1 MSDSLKLDGQCAI
14 VWGGAAGIGEATSRL
29 LAQRGARVVI
39 VGRNPEPGDALAA
52 ELQGAGLQATSVS
65 GDVMSEASVE
75 AVVDAATEAFD
86 TPTLTA
92 NIIGTAGFCELLN
105 MEMQMW
111 DDQLALNL
119 RPMFLIGRTMA
130 RRMRDAGKG
139 GSLAFTGSIGGEQG
153 AIRHAAYGA
162 AKAGMVA
169 LAKSMAIEWGQ
180 LGIRVNLVSPGPI
193 ATPRITPSPEMNALF
208 ERKLPAGRF
217 GKPEEI
223 AEALAFVLS
232 DASSFINGQNI
243 IADGGWMAV
252 PPISADD
259 NPNVPSGS

>member
-1 MSDSLKLDGQCAI
+1 MNNSLDLGGQCAI

-39 VGRNPEPGDALAA
+39 VGRNPAPGDELAQSLHA
-52 ELQGAGLQATSVS
+52 KGLQAASVA
-65 GDVMSEASVE
+65 GDVMSEESVE
-75 AVVDAATEAFD
+75 AVVDAATEAFG

-92 NIIGTAGFCELLN
+92 NIIGTAAFSDLID
-105 MEMQMW
+105 MDTQTW
-111 DDQLALNL
+111 DDQQALNL
-119 RPMFLIGRTMA
+119 RPMFLIGRSMA

-153 AIRHAAYGA
+153 AARHAAYGA

-169 LAKSMAIEWGQ
+169 LAKSMAVEWGK

-193 ATPRITPSPEMNALF
+193 ATPRISPSPEMNALF

-232 DASSFINGQNI
+232 DAAMFINGQNI

-259 NPNVPSGS
+259 NPNL

>member
-1 MSDSLKLDGQCAI
+1 MENALDLKGQSAI

-29 LAQRGARVVI
+29 LAKRGARVSI
-39 VGRNPEPGDALAA
+39 VGRNPGPGDELAA
-52 ELQGAGLQATSVS
+52 SINAQGGTAASIA
-65 GDVMSEASVE
+65 GDVMSEDSVE
-75 AVVDAATEAFD
+75 SVVEAASQAFGV
-86 TPTLTA
+86 PTLTA
-92 NIIGTAGFCELLN
+92 NIIGTAGFCDLID
-105 MEMQMW
+105 METQMW
-111 DDQLALNL
+111 DDQQALNL

-153 AIRHAAYGA
+153 AARHAAYGA
-162 AKAGMVA
+162 AKAGMVG
-169 LAKSMAIEWGQ
+169 LAKSMAVEWAG
-180 LGIRVNLVSPGPI
+180 LGIRVNIVSPGPI

-217 GKPEEI
+217 GRPDEI
-223 AEALAFVLS
+223 AEAIAFVLS

-252 PPISADD
+252 PPISAAD
-259 NPNVPSGS
+259 NPNL

>member
-1 MSDSLKLDGQCAI
+1 MDNGLDLNGQSAI

-29 LAQRGARVVI
+29 LAQRGARVAI
-39 VGRNPEPGDALAA
+39 VGRNPEPGEELAKAIKA
-52 ELQGAGLQATSVS
+52 EGGEAISVA
-65 GDVMSEASVE
+65 GDVMSETSIA
-75 AVVDAATEAFD
+75 ATIDAATE
-86 TPTLTA
+86 TYGVPTLSA
-92 NIIGTAGFCELLN
+92 NIIGTAGFCDLIE
-105 MEMQMW
+105 METQMW
-111 DDQLALNL
+111 DDQMALNL

-130 RRMRDAGKG
+130 RRLRDAGKG

-153 AIRHAAYGA
+153 AARHAAYGA

-169 LAKSMAIEWGQ
+169 LAKSMAIEFAP
-180 LGIRVNLVSPGPI
+180 LGIRVNVVSPGPI

-217 GKPEEI
+217 GKPEEV

-232 DASSFINGQNI
+232 DGAGFINGQNI

-252 PPISADD
+252 PPISASD
-259 NPNVPSGS
+259 NPNL

>member
-1 MSDSLKLDGQCAI
+1 VSSSLDLRDQCAI

-39 VGRNPEPGDALAA
+39 VGRNPAPGADLAEALAA
-52 ELQGAGLQATSVS
+52 AGLQAVSVA
-65 GDVMSEASVE
+65 GDVMSEESVE
-75 AVVDAATEAFD
+75 ATVAAATDAFG
-86 TPTLTA
+86 TPTLSA
-92 NIIGTAGFCELLN
+92 NIIGTAGFSDLLD
-105 MEMQMW
+105 METRMW

-130 RRMRDAGKG
+130 RRLRDAGER

-153 AIRHAAYGA
+153 AARHAAYGA

-169 LAKSMAIEWGQ
+169 LAKSMAMEWGK

-217 GKPEEI
+217 GKPEEV

-232 DASSFINGQNI
+232 DAASFINGQNI

-259 NPNVPSGS
+259 NPNI

>member
-1 MSDSLKLDGQCAI
+1 MNNSLDLGSQCAI

-39 VGRNPEPGDALAA
+39 VGRNPEPGDILAA
-52 ELQGAGLQATSVS
+52 ELSNAGLQAVSVA
-65 GDVMSEASVE
+65 GDVMNEASIE
-75 AVVDAATEAFD
+75 DVVNAATEAFGV
-86 TPTLTA
+86 PTLTA
-92 NIIGTAGFCELLN
+92 NIIGTAGFCDLLE
-105 MEMQMW
+105 METQMW

-153 AIRHAAYGA
+153 AARHAAYGA

-169 LAKSMAIEWGQ
+169 LAKSMAVEWGSF
-180 LGIRVNLVSPGPI
+180 GIRVNLVSPGPI

-217 GKPEEI
+217 GTPDEI
-223 AEALAFVLS
+223 AQTLAFVLS
-232 DASSFINGQNI
+232 DAAAFINGQNI

-252 PPISADD
+252 PPISAAD
-259 NPNVPSGS
+259 NPNL